1 MSEVSAGVLQQQ
13 VAQIQRIEQQDKWF
27 KKSELGK
34 LQQQIHEA
42 FSALPM
48 PVARLDEFDNCRVDY
63 HLCLQWLQQGCAASN
78 NATGSGPN
86 ACWSNI
92 TTSSRPSRVHRS
104 MTLRAVRWSTARI
117 PFWYWRGR
125 QRQNVGAGGARRLA
139 AAPSG
144 GGTGANLAV
153 GVRPPL
159 PVK

>member
-63 HLCLQWLQQGCAASN
+63 HLCLQWLQQ
-78 NATGSGPN
+78 
-86 ACWSNI
+86 
-92 TTSSRPSRVHRS
+92 
-104 MTLRAVRWSTARI
+104 
-117 PFWYWRGR
+117 
-125 QRQNVGAGGARRLA
+125 
-139 AAPSG
+139 AAPRR
-144 GGTGANLAV
+144 TTQPAVDRTHAGATSRL
-153 GVRPPL
+153 L
-159 PVK
+159 PDRREFTAQ